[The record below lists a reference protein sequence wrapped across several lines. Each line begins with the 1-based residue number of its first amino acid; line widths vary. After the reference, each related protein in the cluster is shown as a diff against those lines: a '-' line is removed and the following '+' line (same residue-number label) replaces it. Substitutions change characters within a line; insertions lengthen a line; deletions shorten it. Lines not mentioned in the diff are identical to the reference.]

1 MNNIYPK
8 LSRPIFQISTR
19 YEATINMHLNPT
31 YVATGTA
38 IETAFL
44 NGTYNASRMIQF
56 IHKKTLSTQVINYL
70 SCLAD

>member
-1 MNNIYPK
+1 
-8 LSRPIFQISTR
+8 
-19 YEATINMHLNPT
+19 MHLNPT